1 MVKRYWAAFGVIS
14 IFLLGWGW
22 MARPAWFY
30 STNYPALYS
39 AQQLQLSDSS
49 RVMQSFLARYPGLYR
64 VEIHFSNHGQN
75 TGSLVFRLKE
85 SCSANDDLVTQVV
98 PEAGIADNAEFAF
111 EFPPLDQSAFREYCL
126 VLEQSPDHPLDELA
140 VYASSTNLY
149 PDGAAIFDVAPLPPL
164 PAERVPPPTTSSA
177 KPRYFVYLPAIF
189 NAHGSKDRHGYD
201 IGFNI
206 YYAGP
211 LLPTL
216 QALLIN
222 LARHK
227 TFVFGQPW
235 FYLAIFALYLIGLAI
250 LLHYVWRR
258 GFNR

>member
-1 MVKRYWAAFGVIS
+1 MVKRYWVVFGAIV
-14 IFLLGWGW
+14 IFLLGWGVT
-22 MARPAWFY
+22 ARPAWFY

-39 AQQLQLSDSS
+39 TQQLQLSHSS

-64 VEIHFSNHGQN
+64 IEIHFSNHGKN
-75 TGSLVFRLKE
+75 TGRLVFRLKE
-85 SCSANDDLVTQVV
+85 SCSANADLVTQVV
-98 PEAGIADNAEFAF
+98 PEASIADNAEFAF

-126 VLEQSPDHPLDELA
+126 VLEQLPDQPLDELA

-149 PDGAAIFDVAPLPPL
+149 PDGATIFDAAPPPAH
-164 PAERVPPPTTSSA
+164 PAERVPPAASPPV

-189 NAHGSKDRHGYD
+189 NSHGSKDRHGYD

-216 QALLIN
+216 QALMIN

-227 TFVFGQPW
+227 TFLFGQPW
-235 FYLAIFALYLIGLAI
+235 FYLAIFALYLIGLI
-250 LLHYVWRR
+250 FLLHYVWRR
-258 GFNR
+258 GVNR